1 MIGVQNTYKS
11 KCHIPNNLDETNE
24 NEDNED
30 ITFFFDDRWFEFVN
44 TAMNVRKSCN
54 HVSFIIKRAHIRPL
68 KQYLEEVMKYCPG
81 GTWMIM
87 TRRYE
92 KEGIEKN
99 YMEYKHN
106 KNKMLIFVLTK
117 RVGETYQARF
127 PDKLGNVCV
136 RYIARPEILS
146 NYFKI
151 SNVAGLHYY
160 AR

>member
-1 MIGVQNTYKS
+1 
-11 KCHIPNNLDETNE
+11 
-24 NEDNED
+24 
-30 ITFFFDDRWFEFVN
+30 
-44 TAMNVRKSCN
+44 
-54 HVSFIIKRAHIRPL
+54 
-68 KQYLEEVMKYCPG
+68 
-81 GTWMIM
+81 
-87 TRRYE
+87 
-92 KEGIEKN
+92 
-99 YMEYKHN
+99 
-106 KNKMLIFVLTK
+106 MLIFVLTK